1 MSARGCLAETR
12 EREHKGAK
20 TMTTATLTNPLKWH
34 GGKADLAD
42 WIISLMPPRCRKPN
56 APEQGDAGW
65 LHYVEPFFGGGSV
78 LLAQDPEGISEV
90 VNDLN
95 AHLVNFW
102 SVLKNDYA
110 FGVFQKRI
118 DVQAFCE
125 VDWKTSKGLVDSLLW
140 NGVNPTSWTDAN
152 VLRAVAF
159 FIACRQ
165 SLSGR
170 MKGFAGITRNRT
182 RRGMNEQVSAWLN
195 AIEGL
200 PAVHAR
206 LKRVLI
212 RNQPA
217 LDIIRKEDGPRT
229 LFYLDPPYLHET
241 RATTGEYEHEMS
253 HADHEMLLG
262 CLSNNKGRF
271 LLSGYHSTL
280 YDEYAAD
287 MGWKCHEKAI
297 HNHAA
302 GGKTK
307 KVMTECVWTNF

>member
-1 MSARGCLAETR
+1 M
-12 EREHKGAK
+12 
-20 TMTTATLTNPLKWH
+20 TNPLKWH
-34 GGKADLAD
+34 GGKSDLAQ
-42 WIISLMPPRCRKPN
+42 WIIGLMPARCSKPN
-56 APEQGDAGW
+56 APSPTDSGW
-65 LHYVEPFFGGGSV
+65 LHYVEPYFGGGAV

-95 AHLVNFW
+95 QGLVNFW
-102 SVLKNDYA
+102 CVLQQKPL
-110 FGVFQKRI
+110 FEEFQRRI
-118 DVQAFCE
+118 EATPFSEEEWQIAKHCE
-125 VDWKTSKGLVDSLLW
+125 ELSA
-140 NGVNPTSWTDAN
+140 SWPGHPSSEAA
-152 VLRAVAF
+152 RF
-159 FIACRQ
+159 FIRCRQ

-195 AIEGL
+195 AIDGL

-241 RATTGEYEHEMS
+241 RATTGEYEHEMTTQE
-253 HADHEMLLG
+253 HNDLLTALG
-262 CLSNNKGRF
+262 SIKGRF
-271 LLSGYHSTL
+271 LLSGYPSKR
-280 YDEYAAD
+280 YDLAAD
-287 MGWKCHEKAI
+287 TFGWTRHEKAI

-307 KVMTECVWTNF
+307 KIMTECVWTNY

>member
-1 MSARGCLAETR
+1 MSG
-12 EREHKGAK
+12 
-20 TMTTATLTNPLKWH
+20 LTNPLKWH

-42 WIISLMPPRCRKPN
+42 WIIGLMPPRCTKPN
-56 APEQGDAGW
+56 APKPDDAGW
-65 LHYVEPFFGGGSV
+65 LHYVEPYFGGGSV
-78 LLAQDPEGISEV
+78 LLAMDPEGISEV

-95 AHLVNFW
+95 DHVANFW
-102 SVLKNDYA
+102 QAIRHEHTFAA
-110 FGVFQKRI
+110 FQRVVEGTPFSEQ
-118 DVQAFCE
+118 
-125 VDWKTSKGLVDSLLW
+125 DWRTAASLMKSMGWSGL
-140 NGVNPTSWTDAN
+140 NPDEPPAASTTAACVARASW
-152 VLRAVAF
+152 F

-200 PAVHAR
+200 PDVHAR

-241 RATTGEYEHEMS
+241 RATTGEYRHEMTDK
-253 HADHEMLLG
+253 DHGELLEALTG
-262 CLSNNKGRF
+262 VKGRF
-271 LLSGYHSTL
+271 LLSGYHSKL
-280 YDEYAAD
+280 YDGVAGIAK
-287 MGWKCHEKAI
+287 WTCHEKAI

-302 GGKTK
+302 GGKVK